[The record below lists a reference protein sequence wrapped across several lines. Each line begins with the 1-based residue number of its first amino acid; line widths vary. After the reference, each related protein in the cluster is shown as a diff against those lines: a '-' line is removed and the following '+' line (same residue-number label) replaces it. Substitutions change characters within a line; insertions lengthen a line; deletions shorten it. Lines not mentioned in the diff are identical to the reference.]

1 MKTPG
6 FESVQPAN
14 PGVIRLAMVEDKA
27 AFRRGL
33 SAILDLT
40 PGLQCVGM
48 YPSGEEALAELPAV
62 APDIV
67 LMDLNLPGISG
78 IECTRELK
86 QRLRTVQVV
95 MLTIEEDSER
105 VFAALRAGASGYLL
119 KNATPIEIIEGI
131 QLVARGGSPMSA
143 IIARRVVESFHGVKE
158 PSAIKPELSKREI
171 EVLERIALGKR
182 IKEVAFEMGVSDTTI
197 QTYLRRIYDK
207 LQVHSQ
213 AEAVAKFLR

>member
-1 MKTPG
+1 MRFDPSTP
-6 FESVQPAN
+6 
-14 PGVIRLAMVEDKA
+14 IRLAVVEDKA

-33 SAILDLT
+33 SAIFELT
-40 PGLQCVGM
+40 PGLRCVGM
-48 YPSGEEALAELPAV
+48 YANSEEALGELPKA

-67 LMDLNLPGISG
+67 LMDLNLPGLSG

-86 QRLRTVQVV
+86 RLQPSVQVI
-95 MLTIEEDSER
+95 MLTIEEDNER
-105 VFAALRAGASGYLL
+105 VFAALRAGATGYLL
-119 KNATPIEIIEGI
+119 KNATPGEIIEGI

-143 IIARRVVESFHGVKE
+143 IIARRVVESFHGGKE
-158 PSAIKPELSKREI
+158 PSSIKAELSKREI

-182 IKEVAFEMGVSDTTI
+182 IKEVAAELGVSDTTI

-213 AEAVAKFLR
+213 AEAVAKFLS